1 MQTVRSLS
9 LLIHPHLSQLKV
21 RAEDLANDVES
32 LKKTK
37 EQLQKVY
44 LALYLQLNLMKDLEQ
59 ARVGREESV
68 RHVAIA

>member
-1 MQTVRSLS
+1 
-9 LLIHPHLSQLKV
+9 V

-44 LALYLQLNLMKDLEQ
+44 LALYLLLYAMKDLEQ